1 MITEL
6 PLVVL
11 FTFFR
16 GSNTLCPSFIGQ
28 YVSSGTR
35 IDKGCYPNIS
45 SCVLSVSVSVLLG
58 FSEFAFTVLALLSF
72 VLGSIFSP
80 SVFTSDCV
88 VLAQTSVFRRRPQA
102 RFVLVF
108 PSEHWREICAGRKK
122 SGQASANTAKC
133 LFLSFIRYRITG
145 CLSLNISDSHCHFGS
160 ADPLEICLSSIFFPS
175 PEATPSF
182 LLSFAAQSGSFVH
195 WQRFRGYE
203 TWPLTTISSQ

>member
-1 MITEL
+1 MITERS
-6 PLVVL
+6 LVVL

-28 YVSSGTR
+28 YVSWGTR
-35 IDKGCYPNIS
+35 IGKGCYSNIS

-58 FSEFAFTVLALLSF
+58 FSEFAFSVLALLSF

-122 SGQASANTAKC
+122 IKTCLCLC
-133 LFLSFIRYRITG
+133 LFLSFIHYRITG
-145 CLSLNISDSHCHFGS
+145 CLSLNISNSHCHFGS
-160 ADPLEICLSSIFFPS
+160 ADPLEICLSSIFFHHLRRLL
-175 PEATPSF
+175 PSF
-182 LLSFAAQSGSFVH
+182 CRSLLRVAPSCTDRDSGVMKRDL
-195 WQRFRGYE
+195 WLR
-203 TWPLTTISSQ
+203 